1 MLSIKKIRKRKVI
14 FAITLFLA
22 LFYAFHA
29 IKPGFAYN
37 QDGGIRPFGIG
48 YRDKTVI
55 PLWLIAIILAV
66 LSYII
71 ILGITQ

>member
-1 MLSIKKIRKRKVI
+1 MLSLKKMRKRKVV
-14 FAITLFLA
+14 FAIVLFLA
-22 LFYAFHA
+22 ALHSL
-29 IKPGFAYN
+29 KPGFAYN

-48 YRDKTVI
+48 YRSKTVI

>member
-1 MLSIKKIRKRKVI
+1 MLSLKKIRKRKVA
-14 FAITLFLA
+14 FAIVLFLS
-22 LFYAFHA
+22 LFSIFHA
-29 IKPGFAYN
+29 IKPGFVYN

-48 YRDKTVI
+48 YRNKTVI
-55 PLWLIAIILAV
+55 PLWLIAIVLSV

>member
-1 MLSIKKIRKRKVI
+1 MLSLKKLRKRKPL
-14 FAITLFLA
+14 FAILLFLA
-22 LFYAFHA
+22 LFTSVHFL
-29 IKPGFAYN
+29 KPGFAYN

-48 YRDKTVI
+48 YRNKTVI

-71 ILGITQ
+71 ILGITK